1 MESILKKVEDSWKS
15 AEFVVLPH
23 RDSKDVFILGGIDEV
38 QVRTRFLIGN
48 FLRNIRNDPSRSMET
63 RGEGYDV
70 IPGFS
75 EEEIVHFLF

>member
-38 QVRTRFLIGN
+38 QVHTRFFFIGN
-48 FLRNIRNDPSRSMET
+48 FVRNIIRNDPSMNFKEL
-63 RGEGYDV
+63 GG
-70 IPGFS
+70 G
-75 EEEIVHFLF
+75 L